1 MVSNHHGSNLKQC
14 GTFYVTKKERRKD
27 LGILSLFFFL
37 FFSISTKA
45 AEHIRQHNEIVAI
58 SDHNR

>member
-14 GTFYVTKKERRKD
+14 GTFYATKKERRKD
-27 LGILSLFFFL
+27 LGILSF

-45 AEHIRQHNEIVAI
+45 AEHIRQHNQIVAI

>member
-27 LGILSLFFFL
+27 LGILSLFFFVV
-37 FFSISTKA
+37 FFNQYKGSRAYPA
-45 AEHIRQHNEIVAI
+45 AQ
-58 SDHNR
+58 